1 MTFGGG
7 LDSICW
13 GVSLGAV
20 LPQLLRGPCGM
31 LLPEPAC
38 PETTHIPTACT
49 MCWGGGVCLGSSAP
63 RVLLCTST
71 HTLVLEGGAPS
82 PVVPQG

>member
-1 MTFGGG
+1 MLGGE
-7 LDSICW
+7 SW
-13 GVSLGAV
+13 GCPTTASQRTLWDAAARASVPRNHTHSHCLHNV
-20 LPQLLRGPCGM
+20 L
-31 LLPEPAC
+31 
-38 PETTHIPTACT
+38 
-49 MCWGGGVCLGSSAP
+49 GGGVCLGSLAP